1 MSGPLLDRIDIHIE
15 VPNVKF
21 ESFDNKEEE
30 NSVTIRERVNKVREI
45 QKNRYKEYGIFTN
58 SELTPKLIEKF
69 CKLNDSSKQILE
81 KYFEKNKLSARSY
94 SKILKIARTI
104 ADLENSK
111 NIQDSHVLEALR
123 YRLFDKR

>member
-21 ESFDNKEEE
+21 ESFNNKEEE
-30 NSVTIRERVNKVREI
+30 NSATIRERVNKVREI
-45 QKNRYKEYGIFTN
+45 QKNRYKECGIFTN

-69 CKLNDSSKQILE
+69 CQLGNSSKQILE